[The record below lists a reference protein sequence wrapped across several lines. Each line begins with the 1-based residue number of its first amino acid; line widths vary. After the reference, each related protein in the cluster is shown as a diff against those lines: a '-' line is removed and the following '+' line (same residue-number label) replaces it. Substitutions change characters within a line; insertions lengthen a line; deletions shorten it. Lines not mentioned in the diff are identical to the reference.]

1 MNITCDQCGKRYKMK
16 AQQTKKAFKTRCKRC
31 SNVIIVRPEEQ
42 KDAVVQEPVQANH
55 QPSPEVSAPSWYAV
69 INGEQSGP
77 YTTDQLGGYV
87 ANGSLDAQSFVW
99 CDGMSNWEALEN
111 IPVLVNLISLQSTPR
126 PVTSAQNPQS
136 VPVETNVDPKGYDQ
150 KITPAPNEKQSLADA
165 PQPQVHD
172 PNAALSL
179 GVQIG
184 HSREL
189 LSQVKAEQSSSDQG
203 VMSATQ
209 SPMGYSPSQAQSLS
223 DENMGQ
229 LTNQRNE
236 NSVLFSLDSI
246 DAAGSIGIKNEMPRQ
261 SLPNKQAAVQ
271 PSLTNTGG
279 SDGSGLIDLAALS
292 SLTGNGGGRTGGAPI
307 NLSVGM
313 KKVGGSRSLTNRS
326 TDIKSLALAIS
337 STALVVVLGVLGYQK
352 FIVTPV
358 TKVAPITLGK
368 AVTSTPPPEN
378 TTSMVAS
385 TVGKPKDTSALTVD
399 TVGAM
404 PAEQTVEKVKQES
417 SKNNI
422 RRPTRV
428 KKRNG
433 RSSKKGS
440 SRSRKSR
447 SKKSRSSSDRRRS
460 RTTSSPKKTEASAL
474 LTNLKGGKSR
484 SRKSSSISS
493 ITGSSKPKASGPK
506 KPSKR
511 SIVSTMRK
519 VNLGSCL
526 SRDPGLKGKGKI
538 KVRIVA
544 VSSGAIKT
552 AKVLNAP
559 FKSSPVGACLER
571 EVRRQRFPSFTDRD
585 ISFTFPF
592 KN

>member
-42 KDAVVQEPVQANH
+42 KNAVVQESVQANH
-55 QPSPEVSAPSWYAV
+55 QASPEVSAPSWYAV

-99 CDGMSNWEALEN
+99 CDGMSNWEALAN
-111 IPVLVNLISLQSTPR
+111 IPQLINLISLQSTPR

-136 VPVETNVDPKGYDQ
+136 VPVETNVEPKGYDQ
-150 KITPAPNEKQSLADA
+150 KITPAPNEKQSLAEA
-165 PQPQVHD
+165 PQPQVND

-189 LSQVKAEQSSSDQG
+189 LSQVKAEQSSIDQG

-209 SPMGYSPSQAQSLS
+209 SPMGNNPSQDQSLS

-246 DAAGSIGIKNEMPRQ
+246 DAAGSIGIKNEMPKQ
-261 SLPNKQAAVQ
+261 SLPNKQAVVQ

-313 KKVGGSRSLTNRS
+313 KKVGGNRSLTNRS
-326 TDIKSLALAIS
+326 TDIKSLALAIC
-337 STALVVVLGVLGYQK
+337 STALVVVLGFLGYQK

-368 AVTSTPPPEN
+368 AVDSIQPSVN
-378 TTSMVAS
+378 TTSMVAN
-385 TVGKPKDTSALTVD
+385 
-399 TVGAM
+399 
-404 PAEQTVEKVKQES
+404 TVEKPTATSKLAVNTNEAMPVEQTLEKAKQES
-417 SKNNI
+417 SKKNI
-422 RRPTRV
+422 RRPTRA

-433 RSSKKGS
+433 SSSRNDS

-447 SKKSRSSSDRRRS
+447 SKSSRSSSDRRRS
-460 RTTSSPKKTEASAL
+460 RTKSPKKTEASAL

-506 KPSKR
+506 KPTKR

-526 SRDPGLKGKGKI
+526 SRDPGLKGKGEI

-552 AKVLNAP
+552 ASVQNAP
-559 FKSSPVGACLER
+559 FKNSPVGACLER
-571 EVRRQRFPSFTDRD
+571 EVRRQRFPSFTDQQ